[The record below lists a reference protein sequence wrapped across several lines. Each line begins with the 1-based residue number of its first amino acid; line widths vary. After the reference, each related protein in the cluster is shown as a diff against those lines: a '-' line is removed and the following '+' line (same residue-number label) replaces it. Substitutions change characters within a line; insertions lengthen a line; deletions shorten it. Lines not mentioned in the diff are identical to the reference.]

1 MTDAT
6 TDAVREE
13 AAPTMT
19 MAAALN
25 SAFHLAMENNDKIV
39 VLGEDV
45 ADPIGGVFKT
55 SKGLSTKFGELRVRS
70 TPISEQAIAGA
81 AVGLALGGYRPIAEI
96 MFFDFITLAM
106 DQILNHAAKF
116 RYMTG
121 GTTPAPITVTTTIG
135 SSHFGAQHA
144 QSLEAWFMHTP
155 GINVLY
161 PSTPSDAK
169 GLITT
174 ALESPDPS
182 LLIQH
187 SGLLYSVKE
196 PVPAGIHRVPLGK
209 ARILRPGS
217 DATLIT
223 YGTQVAV
230 CMKAA
235 ESLAE
240 SGVEAEV
247 IDLRTLV
254 PLDFATV
261 EESVER
267 TRRAVVVH
275 EATEFV
281 GPGAEIAARLNEKLF
296 NELLAPAVRV
306 GAAYT
311 PVPFSKSLSGYPTV
325 DRVVAKVRGLLGL
338 QSAAGVRPVER

>member
-1 MTDAT
+1 MTERT
-6 TDAVREE
+6 RRGPSSEPSGTE
-13 AAPTMT
+13 TMT

-25 SAFHLAMENNDKIV
+25 SGFHLAMENNDKIV

-55 SKGLSTKFGELRVRS
+55 SKGLSTKFGEQRVRA

-121 GTTPAPITVTTTIG
+121 GTTPAPILVTTTIG

-161 PSTPSDAK
+161 PSSPGDAK
-169 GLITT
+169 GLLIT

-187 SGLLYSVKE
+187 SGLLYSVKDDV
-196 PVPAGIHRVPLGK
+196 PVGRHVIPLGK
-209 ARILRPGS
+209 ARTLRSGS
-217 DATLIT
+217 DVTLIT
-223 YGTQVAV
+223 YGTQVSV
-230 CMKAA
+230 CLQAA
-235 ESLAE
+235 QVLAE
-240 SGVEAEV
+240 GGCEAEV
-247 IDLRTLV
+247 IDVRTLI
-254 PLDFATV
+254 PLDFATLTA
-261 EESVER
+261 SVER

-275 EATEFV
+275 EATEFA
-281 GPGAEIAARLNEKLF
+281 GPGAEIASRLTEQLF
-296 NELLAPAVRV
+296 NELLAPVLRLGSAF
-306 GAAYT
+306 T
-311 PVPFSKSLSGYPTV
+311 PVPFSKSLSGYPCA
-325 DRVVAKVRGLLGL
+325 DRVVARVRSML
-338 QSAAGVRPVER
+338 

>member
-1 MTDAT
+1 MSDGNRPGSAETEPAVTD
-6 TDAVREE
+6 
-13 AAPTMT
+13 TMT

-25 SAFHLAMENNDKIV
+25 SAFHLAMENDDKII

-55 SKGLSTKFGELRVRS
+55 SKGLSTKFGERRVRA

-81 AVGLALGGYRPIAEI
+81 AVGLALGGYRPVAEI

-121 GTTPAPITVTTTIG
+121 GTTPAPIVVTTTIG

-161 PSTPSDAK
+161 PSSPADAK
-169 GLITT
+169 GLLIT
-174 ALESPDPS
+174 ALEAPDPS

-187 SGLLYSVKE
+187 SGLLYSTKE
-196 PVPAGIHRVPLGK
+196 DVPVGIHRVPLGT
-209 ARILRPGS
+209 ARTLRAGT
-217 DATLIT
+217 DVTLIT
-223 YGTQVAV
+223 YGTQVDV
-230 CMKAA
+230 CLQAA
-235 ESLAE
+235 EVLAA

-247 IDLRTLV
+247 IDLRTLI
-254 PLDFATV
+254 PLDFPTL
-261 EESVER
+261 ETSVER

-275 EATEFV
+275 EATEFA
-281 GPGAEIAARLNEKLF
+281 GPGAEIASRLNERLF
-296 NELLAPAVRV
+296 NELLAPVLRL

-311 PVPFSKSLSGYPTV
+311 PVPFSKSLSGYPSAE
-325 DRVVAKVRGLLGL
+325 RVIGKVR
-338 QSAAGVRPVER
+338 SMM